1 LLTLSVTPHVK
12 ATLILSYDFLRLYI
26 NAFAFQA
33 TINRALS
40 RVRQQNSIS
49 SLSSSPTTGATKSSG
64 PLFSDVAGS
73 CDARFIYESID
84 AANSLLGTLNS
95 FIDPVTGLRYMPL
108 KYYLYV
114 IYAAVFLFKARLA
127 GALGREASSSVRRTI
142 NVTIDRLQRSSVSP
156 DSIGNRYARSLY
168 LLWRKTPPGNAAEK
182 QQHGDAAAQA
192 MLGGGQQT
200 VDPALAGGEQPGG
213 GGATR
218 GPDLSGFS
226 WRDLDAL
233 GNFITNDLSV
243 TDSMLASP
251 SFNSDQTAPG
261 LDPGSNEWYDL
272 LWSGADVVF

>member
-1 LLTLSVTPHVK
+1 VLTLPVTPHVK

-33 TINRALS
+33 TINRAMA
-40 RVRQQNSIS
+40 RARQNS
-49 SLSSSPTTGATKSSG
+49 SSSAKSG

-95 FIDPVTGLRYMPL
+95 FIDPVTGLRYMPI

-156 DSIGNRYARSLY
+156 DSIGNRYARSLF
-168 LLWRKTPPGNAAEK
+168 LLWRKTPQGVVEK
-182 QQHGDAAAQA
+182 QQNDSAQTAASGVPA
-192 MLGGGQQT
+192 L
-200 VDPALAGGEQPGG
+200 DPAMTGGHQPGG
-213 GGATR
+213 GTR

-233 GNFITNDLSV
+233 GQFITNDLSV

-261 LDPGSNEWYDL
+261 LDPGTNEWYDL
-272 LWSGADVVF
+272 LWSGTDVVF

>member
-1 LLTLSVTPHVK
+1 MTSQVTPHVK

-40 RVRQQNSIS
+40 RVRQQNA
-49 SLSSSPTTGATKSSG
+49 SSSSAPHPKSSG
-64 PLFSDVAGS
+64 PLFLDVAGS

-95 FIDPVTGLRYMPL
+95 FIDPETGLRYMPI
-108 KYYLYV
+108 KYTLYV

-127 GALGREASSSVRRTI
+127 GALGREARGSVRRTI

-156 DSIGNRYARSLY
+156 DGIGNRYARSLY
-168 LLWRKTPPGNAAEK
+168 LLWRKTPQNGGEK
-182 QQHGDAAAQA
+182 QQGSAAQKSGVGQTPLDSTLPGREQA
-192 MLGGGQQT
+192 AGGG
-200 VDPALAGGEQPGG
+200 
-213 GGATR
+213 TR

-233 GNFITNDLSV
+233 GNFITNDLNV

-251 SFNSDQTAPG
+251 SFYSDQTTAG

>member
-1 LLTLSVTPHVK
+1 MIIIIMSCVHLGCVLTCPVTPHVK

-33 TINRALS
+33 TINRAMA
-40 RVRQQNSIS
+40 RARQNSS
-49 SLSSSPTTGATKSSG
+49 TSAKSG

-95 FIDPVTGLRYMPL
+95 FIDPVTGLRYMPI

-168 LLWRKTPPGNAAEK
+168 LLWRKTPQSVVEK
-182 QQHGDAAAQA
+182 QQGDSGQITA
-192 MLGGGQQT
+192 GGQAAL
-200 VDPALAGGEQPGG
+200 DPAITGGNQSGG
-213 GGATR
+213 GGPSR
-218 GPDLSGFS
+218 GPELSGFS

-233 GNFITNDLSV
+233 GQFITNDLSV

-251 SFNSDQTAPG
+251 SFNSDQTGPG
-261 LDPGSNEWYDL
+261 LDPGTNEWYDL
-272 LWSGADVVF
+272 LWSGTDVVF

>member
-1 LLTLSVTPHVK
+1 VK

-33 TINRALS
+33 TINRALA
-40 RVRQQNSIS
+40 RVRHQNSS
-49 SLSSSPTTGATKSSG
+49 TTTSSSPTTKTSG

-127 GALGREASSSVRRTI
+127 GALGREAGGSVRRTI

-168 LLWRKTPPGNAAEK
+168 LLWRKTPQGAAAGVNSK
-182 QQHGDAAAQA
+182 QQGEVGQGGMTGSQLA
-192 MLGGGQQT
+192 MDIALPGGGEELGGG
-200 VDPALAGGEQPGG
+200 AAGKGQ
-213 GGATR
+213 
-218 GPDLSGFS
+218 DLSGFS

-243 TDSMLASP
+243 TDSMLANP
-251 SFNSDQTAPG
+251 SFNSDQAAPG

>member
-1 LLTLSVTPHVK
+1 MTNPVTPHVK

-33 TINRALS
+33 TINRAMA
-40 RVRQQNSIS
+40 RVRQN
-49 SLSSSPTTGATKSSG
+49 SSSSSSAKSG

-95 FIDPVTGLRYMPL
+95 FIDPVTGLRYMPI

-156 DSIGNRYARSLY
+156 DSIGNRYARSLF
-168 LLWRKTPPGNAAEK
+168 LLWRKTPQGGAVAVDK
-182 QQHGDAAAQA
+182 QQNGGGPAQA
-192 MLGGGQQT
+192 VAGSSSQPALDPAMAGGG
-200 VDPALAGGEQPGG
+200 QPGG
-213 GGATR
+213 GPSRGA
-218 GPDLSGFS
+218 DLSGFS

-233 GNFITNDLSV
+233 GQFITNDLGV

-261 LDPGSNEWYDL
+261 LDPGTNEWYDL
-272 LWSGADVVF
+272 LWSGTDVVF